1 MRGNRYASCSPP
13 SFCPRGENRA
23 PERATEEEAS
33 RAEARHVYGDLSP
46 PEHAHCFAALD
57 GGPRDDERRVHEAE
71 REEHRERQ
79 PAAADSGEDD
89 VAVVDRERAPA
100 DAGRPEAEALAVDV
114 VVAPEAPRE
123 RVPAADDGQQ
133 RGDRQPERD
142 ERGTEPPR
150 VKIRRSGLL
159 AEVEWAP
166 AEALAA
172 GARGTSR
179 SACGFPARTPCAPRG
194 SRRTAGRSRGPR
206 SVPLSRAPVGSHPSC
221 GSAGTA
227 SDAARRR
234 RVCAPRVPAA
244 RESPEARREGRGD
257 HSVARVPSPGSR
269 RR

>member
-79 PAAADSGEDD
+79 PAAADGGKDD
-89 VAVVDRERAPA
+89 VAVVERERAPA

-114 VVAPEAPRE
+114 FVAPEAPRE
-123 RVPAADDGQQ
+123 RVPAADDLQR
-133 RGDRQPERD
+133 RGDRPPEPD
-142 ERGTEPPR
+142 DRGT
-150 VKIRRSGLL
+150 
-159 AEVEWAP
+159 
-166 AEALAA
+166 
-172 GARGTSR
+172 
-179 SACGFPARTPCAPRG
+179 
-194 SRRTAGRSRGPR
+194 
-206 SVPLSRAPVGSHPSC
+206 
-221 GSAGTA
+221 
-227 SDAARRR
+227 
-234 RVCAPRVPAA
+234 
-244 RESPEARREGRGD
+244 
-257 HSVARVPSPGSR
+257 VPSPGSR

>member
-46 PEHAHCFAALD
+46 PEHAQCFAAVD
-57 GGPRDDERRVHEAE
+57 GGPGDEEGRVHEAE
-71 REEHRERQ
+71 GEERGARQ
-79 PAAADSGEDD
+79 PARAEGGEDG

-133 RGDRQPERD
+133 CGDRQPERD

-150 VKIRRSGLL
+150 VTIQRSGLL
-159 AEVEWAP
+159 AGVEWAAAETLAP
-166 AEALAA
+166 A
-172 GARGTSR
+172 ARGTSR
-179 SACGFPARTPCAPRG
+179 NACGFPSRTPRAPRG
-194 SRRTAGRSRGPR
+194 SRRPAGRSRGPT
-206 SVPLSRAPVGSHPSC
+206 SVPLSRAPVGSRPSC

-234 RVCAPRVPAA
+234 RVWAPRVPAA

>member
-57 GGPRDDERRVHEAE
+57 GGPRDDERRAGG
-71 REEHRERQ
+71 EET
-79 PAAADSGEDD
+79 
-89 VAVVDRERAPA
+89 VAVVDGARAPA

-244 RESPEARREGRGD
+244 RESPEARRQGRGD